1 MNCRNIKHLCKGLLG
16 GLLLAACSQA
26 DEWETTGG
34 DTGLL
39 VTLTEQTTEADTRA
53 TPQELREALG
63 ETEFLKGFH
72 LKVAHINNG
81 KVPYDAAYREG
92 LIAIPAG
99 FYNLTATYG
108 DNPILALDAP
118 YYTGTTEYVE
128 VKGHQQK
135 QVSIA
140 CRVANALVSVRY
152 ENTEKLDALFST
164 YHVNVQVGEE
174 SVNIRDNRQSAYFR
188 AGTVPTLRFCATPAA
203 GGEEQSILL
212 TANTLPNTFE
222 AGDHLILTLRMS
234 PEMTL
239 EITKVEVKNV
249 TVAETIPETWLPKP
263 KLEAEGFTDNE
274 LSFAETEKRTAAIQ
288 LNTAMGLE
296 ELKLTF
302 DFEDKQFAS
311 LNGREYLLSNAD
323 DKALV
328 ERTLGITLPAIGTKD
343 ARIDLSALVA
353 NMQTNAGETQ
363 TNTLTLDAKA
373 NGRWSSEDQEVNRTY
388 TMVCR
393 KPEFNITVQPENIWT
408 KEFTIDEATVTA
420 GDTETIRKG
429 LKYQYKAE
437 GSEEWMNSTER
448 LIHLSETPSIKNY
461 KVRALYRDVLFT
473 NEIDIQFETPEQ
485 LPNSDMEEWN
495 AETYKDDSYYTF
507 NPWNIDS
514 SPFWDTNNDFTTRN
528 RHNSSNIT
536 IAHYNGFHAVSYV
549 EGRNG
554 LAAELRSTA
563 NGRGNTRIDLPSW
576 LGGAQH
582 SERDQNKVA
591 GQLFTGT
598 AQVDMTGN
606 DADGNDTYKINKNA
620 TFQSRPTALQFYYKY
635 APYSNDTWSAHIELL
650 DEKNN
655 IIIQKDFQS
664 SEKQDNWT
672 QVALTLDYMPETSYA
687 KCKYIYVIF
696 CSTTNPGANMPYREI
711 TQTFY
716 ILENGIL
723 TEKTFETAY
732 VGSVLTIDDISLIY
746 DK

>member
-16 GLLLAACSQA
+16 SLLLAACTQA

-108 DNPILALDAP
+108 DNPALALDAP

-140 CRVANALVSVRY
+140 CRVTNALVSVKY

-188 AGTVPTLRFCATPAA
+188 AGTVPTFRFCATPAA

-393 KPEFNITVQPENIWT
+393 KPEFNINVYPGNIWT
-408 KEFTIDEATVTA
+408 REFTVNALTEEDVISGDYATLSA
-420 GDTETIRKG
+420 GVV
-429 LKYQYKAE
+429 YQYSMDGETNWKTLDTSLRLANLQPNTTFYVRGMYRGE
-437 GSEEWMNSTER
+437 ISSEIVVVKTYPVIELENG
-448 LIHLSETPSIKNY
+448 
-461 KVRALYRDVLFT
+461 
-473 NEIDIQFETPEQ
+473 
-485 LPNSDMEEWN
+485 DMEDWSYTDGPKASWPSTGPFWKRWYIRLE
-495 AETYKDDSYYTF
+495 KDESTDGWCSLNYYTTS
-507 NPWNIDS
+507 NNDPKAYCSNSGTEQSTDKHGGNYAAEIKTIGWGNGTTAA
-514 SPFWDTNNDFTTRN
+514 SPFSKIEQNTPGELFLGKIVNN
-528 RHNSSNIT
+528 
-536 IAHYNGFHAVSYV
+536 
-549 EGRNG
+549 
-554 LAAELRSTA
+554 
-563 NGRGNTRIDLPSW
+563 
-576 LGGAQH
+576 
-582 SERDQNKVA
+582 EREY
-591 GQLFTGT
+591 GIE
-598 AQVDMTGN
+598 
-606 DADGNDTYKINKNA
+606 YI
-620 TFQSRPTALQFYYKY
+620 SRPTGLVFWYKY
-635 APYSNDTWSAHIELL
+635 APEGDHKFTAKIVIENK
-650 DEKNN
+650 DEN
-655 IIIQKDFQS
+655 IILAEEIFNGG
-664 SEKQDNWT
+664 KQD
-672 QVALTLDYMPETSYA
+672 SYIEKRIA
-687 KCKYIYVIF
+687 INYKEEYKHIAPTHMHILF
-696 CSTTNPGANMPYREI
+696 CSGENTNSEVDKASINRGSRHTGN
-711 TQTFY
+711 
-716 ILENGIL
+716 IL
-723 TEKTFETAY
+723 Y
-732 VGSVLTIDDISLIY
+732 IDDISLVY

>member
-16 GLLLAACSQA
+16 SLLLAACTQA

-108 DNPILALDAP
+108 DNPALALDAP

-188 AGTVPTLRFCATPAA
+188 AGTVPTFRFCATPAA

-343 ARIDLSALVA
+343 ARIDLSVLVA

-393 KPEFNITVQPENIWT
+393 KPEFNINVYPGNIWT
-408 KEFTIDEATVTA
+408 REFTVNALTEEDVISGDYATLNENLVYQYRTTEGQDWINFADGRRQNGLQPNTQYYVRGLYRGVIPCGETTIQTYPILEIENGNLNEYSIVRGEDRTSGISPGDYGAQFEWTAWTTINEITA
-420 GDTETIRKG
+420 GYCAATAYSYSSRSGTRPVSDTRPGTNDNTAAWIITMG
-429 LKYQYKAE
+429 YGY
-437 GSEEWMNSTER
+437 GGTNS
-448 LIHLSETPSIKNY
+448 SPKSVTPS
-461 KVRALYRDVLFT
+461 
-473 NEIDIQFETPEQ
+473 
-485 LPNSDMEEWN
+485 
-495 AETYKDDSYYTF
+495 
-507 NPWNIDS
+507 
-514 SPFWDTNNDFTTRN
+514 
-528 RHNSSNIT
+528 
-536 IAHYNGFHAVSYV
+536 
-549 EGRNG
+549 
-554 LAAELRSTA
+554 ELVYDKT
-563 NGRGNTRIDLPSW
+563 W
-576 LGGAQH
+576 
-582 SERDQNKVA
+582 E
-591 GQLFTGT
+591 
-598 AQVDMTGN
+598 
-606 DADGNDTYKINKNA
+606 NA
-620 TFQSRPTALQFYYKY
+620 THPTGIHFWYKY
-635 APYSNDTWSAHIELL
+635 APFEGDKSDISVIVYNDEQ
-650 DEKNN
+650 
-655 IIIQKDFQS
+655 IIG
-664 SEKQDNWT
+664 EG
-672 QVALTLDYMPETSYA
+672 TLQE
-687 KCKYIYVIF
+687 
-696 CSTTNPGANMPYREI
+696 
-711 TQTFY
+711 TQTISSY
-716 ILENGIL
+716 SQEGYTLNITYDPNYVQLEPNRILITFRSGFNTSVESRESGGLL
-723 TEKTFETAY
+723 TAKTANPKFR
-732 VGSVLTIDDISLIY
+732 GSELYIDDISLIY